1 MQDTQATEIV
11 VYARAYLAEAIK
23 DRTIESRTAACVSP
37 VEGLEVGVQILE
49 LRAPVRRET
58 VFEATACRPARAVVG
73 DDAGNA
79 RGERRIETSVS
90 ETARAIKQHI
100 IDRVTEATAKCVR
113 TISRWT
119 YRRCRSRR

>member
-1 MQDTQATEIV
+1 MKDTQATEIV

-58 VFEATACRPARAVVG
+58 VFRPPPAVQPERSLETT
-73 DDAGNA
+73 
-79 RGERRIETSVS
+79 RGMPG
-90 ETARAIKQHI
+90 
-100 IDRVTEATAKCVR
+100 AKDV
-113 TISRWT
+113 
-119 YRRCRSRR
+119 SRRP